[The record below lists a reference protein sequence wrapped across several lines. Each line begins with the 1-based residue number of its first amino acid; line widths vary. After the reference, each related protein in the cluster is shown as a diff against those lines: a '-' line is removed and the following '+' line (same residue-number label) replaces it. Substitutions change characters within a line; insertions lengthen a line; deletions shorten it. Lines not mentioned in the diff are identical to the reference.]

1 MCVSVDII
9 VAHHCVDICL
19 IFLFFPLPSYAA
31 FCLLF
36 LLASSSHRRVF
47 FLSFLSFE
55 WKWAAILVGKSA
67 CDDYIFRQTMQFQI
81 FCKLSLSFIIIQPFR
96 ADGCRHNC
104 RQECV
109 SSKGSISLFL
119 SRATM
124 FTSGKVLIAEI
135 RISTTHYPATVPF
148 FAVILNCV
156 SFLFFLKYVRIWF
169 SFRFFLSLLSG
180 SLVCYF
186 TSVLARFMLAPSFIV
201 ATFFSTVYFHSHRLN
216 LSGKW
221 NVEIQV
227 PILQQRVSLILLHFT
242 WVERFVK
249 VGC

>member
-1 MCVSVDII
+1 M
-9 VAHHCVDICL
+9 
-19 IFLFFPLPSYAA
+19 
-31 FCLLF
+31 F

-148 FAVILNCV
+148 FCSYSELCFFPLFLKIRSYLVFFPFF
-156 SFLFFLKYVRIWF
+156 SFTFEWLTRMLFHFRFGPIHACPFVHCRYLFFDCIF
-169 SFRFFLSLLSG
+169 SFASIELEWEME
-180 SLVCYF
+180 C
-186 TSVLARFMLAPSFIV
+186 
-201 ATFFSTVYFHSHRLN
+201 
-216 LSGKW
+216 
-221 NVEIQV
+221 
-227 PILQQRVSLILLHFT
+227 
-242 WVERFVK
+242 
-249 VGC
+249 